1 MKTGR
6 NVRLLSSLT
15 GIALASSISATQAC
29 SEDAPE
35 AKPHRTVPSTDDDD
49 SAPVDAGGTSSS
61 SSSSGDTVVD
71 AATGGAAVTYRGT
84 LDTTPTT
91 PFGNGTQSCK
101 YLVAM
106 KNIVV
111 EIAITPD
118 GEVIGGSATNDMV
131 ETLAE
136 TCVNKPLGTKKEAFT
151 AGTMKAPDT
160 LGWVGAAANG
170 PKMDLTTTLT
180 KAGQSYQA
188 ALKWVRTDQPSA
200 DLAWTVTTTIT
211 LGPK

>member
-1 MKTGR
+1 M
-6 NVRLLSSLT
+6 RLFSSIT
-15 GIALASSISATQAC
+15 GIALAAVIGTQAC

-35 AKPHRTVPSTDDDD
+35 VKPHRTVPVSDDDD
-49 SAPVDAGGTSSS
+49 DTTPVDAGGSS
-61 SSSSGDTVVD
+61 SSSSGDAVVD
-71 AATGGAAVTYRGT
+71 AALGGAAVTYRGT

-91 PFGNGTQSCK
+91 PFGSGTDSCK

-111 EIAITPD
+111 EIAITPE

-131 ETLAE
+131 ESLGD
-136 TCVNKPLGTKKEAFT
+136 TCPYPPLGTKKEAFT

-170 PKMDLTTTLT
+170 PKMDLTTKLT
-180 KAGQSYQA
+180 KVGQSYEA
-188 ALKWVRTDQPSA
+188 AVKWVRTDQSSA
-200 DLAWTVTTTIT
+200 TLAWTVTTTIT